1 LEGLGTVNVGVFYCH
16 LVYFTAIWYILL
28 PFGTFYGSSVSSAII
43 RLRKIWQPCLQEREE
58 LRLRVTR
65 TEIAIL
71 NAVGPNAS
79 RYFRN
84 LQKFLNTIPNNIMG
98 LPWFQG
104 SIL

>member
-1 LEGLGTVNVGVFYCH
+1 
-16 LVYFTAIWYILL
+16 
-28 PFGTFYGSSVSSAII
+28 
-43 RLRKIWQPCLQEREE
+43 
-58 LRLRVTR
+58 VTR